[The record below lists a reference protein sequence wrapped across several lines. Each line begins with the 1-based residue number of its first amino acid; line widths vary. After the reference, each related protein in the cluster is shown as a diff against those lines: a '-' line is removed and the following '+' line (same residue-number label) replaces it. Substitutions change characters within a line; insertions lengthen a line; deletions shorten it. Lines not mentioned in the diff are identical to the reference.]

1 VSRVSSY
8 AWMVLTALTTA
19 CGGPS
24 LLVVGEAVRPP
35 DPLLVVS
42 VVDPS
47 GLPISQA
54 EVVIGKES
62 RITDEA
68 GTAMAEW
75 KRGPLRV
82 TAQAPGFLPG
92 QSEVETFPE
101 DAIYRLELHPV
112 VLSGRII
119 DPAGRPVPGASV
131 RLGDVEAA
139 SDTNG
144 RFKLIRAAPGELR
157 VERPAWLTS
166 SVSWEGDW
174 EGDALDIVLEPRI
187 VRALYA
193 TGRAAAGQALWDEL
207 LGEARRTEINGMV
220 VDLKDSSGTLFY
232 DSQVPLAREAGVIK
246 PAFQVRELLADLEA
260 EDLYA
265 IARLVAFEDPVVAL
279 ARPELAVWDTGRN
292 APWRSDAGRA
302 WLDPTDPAAQ
312 DYLIALANEACRL
325 GFDEIQFDY
334 VRFPTD
340 GPLIRA
346 RFDGGYNAEVR
357 SATISSF
364 LRRTREVLHAE
375 GCVLAADIF
384 GFVTRAVDEG
394 SIGQQVETVSET
406 VDVISP
412 MIYPSHYRQGWY
424 GFDLPNDHPAEV
436 VGRAIDDGLDR
447 MAGTTI
453 MRPWLQAFSLGA
465 GISYGPAQI
474 RSQIDQAE
482 TRGLGWMLWNAGSRF
497 NEQALQPA
505 G

>member
-1 VSRVSSY
+1 VSRVSFRAGLAST
-8 AWMVLTALTTA
+8 VLLTA

-47 GLPISQA
+47 GQPITQA
-54 EVVIGKES
+54 EVVIGEEF
-62 RITDEA
+62 RTTDEA
-68 GTAMAEW
+68 GTVMAEW
-75 KRGPLRV
+75 KRGPLQV
-82 TAQAPGFLPG
+82 AAQAPGFLPG
-92 QSEVETFPE
+92 QSDVEAFPT
-101 DAIYRLELHPV
+101 DATYRLELHPV

-131 RLGDVEAA
+131 RLGDAEAA

-144 RFKLIRAAPGELR
+144 RFKLIRAVPGELR

-166 SVSWEGDW
+166 TVTWKGKWEG
-174 EGDALDIVLEPRI
+174 EGVEVVLEPRI

-193 TGRAAAGQALWDEL
+193 TGRAAADEALWAEL

-220 VDLKDSSGTLFY
+220 VDLKDSSGTVFY
-232 DSQVPLAREAGVIK
+232 DSGVPLALEAGAVR
-246 PAFQVRELLADLEA
+246 PAFEIAELLADLEA
-260 EDLYA
+260 EDLYS
-265 IARLVAFEDPVVAL
+265 IARLVAFEDPVVAV
-279 ARPELAVWDTGRN
+279 AHSELAVWDTGRN

-312 DYLIALANEACRL
+312 DYLMALANEACRL

-340 GPLIRA
+340 GTLARA
-346 RFDGGYNAEVR
+346 RFDGGYDAEVR
-357 SATISSF
+357 AATISSF
-364 LRRTREVLHAE
+364 LRRTREALHAE

-384 GFVTRAVDEG
+384 GFVTAAADEG
-394 SIGQQVETVSET
+394 RIGQQVETVSES

-453 MRPWLQAFSLGA
+453 MRPWLQAFSLGP

-474 RSQIDQAE
+474 RSEIEQAE
-482 TRGLGWMLWNAGSRF
+482 ARSVGWMLWNAGSRF
-497 NEQALQPA
+497 NEQALEPA